1 MSSTIIA
8 RVQFPAEITNGVGV
22 GIGSSPHVS
31 APFVDGLAGTFRS
44 SWLYGS
50 VHPNV
55 IERSHAASAINS
67 ANARQTQDV
76 ASKIAQSVMV
86 TGEAYVPVAA
96 DFFNTPTPAT
106 YRVFRSHYLCVACP
120 LEWSDEGCVIG
131 PSFCPCC
138 DAEHEPYASESL
150 LEEA

>member
-76 ASKIAQSVMV
+76 ASEIAQSVML

-96 DFFNTPTPAT
+96 DFFNAPTPAT
-106 YRVFRSHYLCVACP
+106 YRVWRNHYICQRCP
-120 LEWSDEGCVIG
+120 HEWADEALVIG
-131 PSFCPCC
+131 DAWCPAC
-138 DAEHEPYASESL
+138 DRGTAPYSSESL